1 MLIKYKKLAW
11 DWKAKKIL
19 DKLEKLALQ
28 VSHLIP
34 L

>member
-1 MLIKYKKLAW
+1 MLIKYKKLALTS
-11 DWKAKKIL
+11 KEIL